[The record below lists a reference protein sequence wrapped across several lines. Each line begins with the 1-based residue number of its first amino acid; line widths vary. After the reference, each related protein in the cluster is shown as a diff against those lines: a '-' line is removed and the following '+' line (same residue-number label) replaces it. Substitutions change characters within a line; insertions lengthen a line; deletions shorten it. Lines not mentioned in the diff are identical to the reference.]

1 MVLSIGVL
9 ILIGIVTQSFFSG
22 TDYSTYG
29 AVTYFDDSGHIHV
42 LQLQVPQPMSNRR
55 WNPKAAVHGSP
66 DRNDRSVFHLLSS
79 PVHHKSLPS

>member
-29 AVTYFDDSGHIHV
+29 AVTYFDDSGQY
-42 LQLQVPQPMSNRR
+42 QLINSV
-55 WNPKAAVHGSP
+55 A
-66 DRNDRSVFHLLSS
+66 DRKSV
-79 PVHHKSLPS
+79 V